1 MSKRMKVII
10 AFVLIMQ
17 MVIPYPVYAAT
28 VGKFTSVVGNV
39 ILTRDG
45 KDYRPVV
52 NSAVNE
58 KDLIVTGDGAS
69 AVMVFTDDST
79 ITLSPKT
86 RMQVREFGME
96 GKARK
101 GIFSLSIGK
110 LVANVT
116 KFIGG
121 NNKFEVHSPT
131 AVCGVRGTLFGLEV
145 AMVGTVMTTTATC
158 TTGALSVSALSATGA
173 IVATSGIVAGQTA
186 VITSTGITVGAAGAA
201 GAAGAGAAGSAG
213 TTGAA
218 GAGAA
223 GTTGAAAGT
232 AGAGAAGAAGG
243 AAAAAGV
250 GAGTIATAAAVA
262 AAAVAAAV
270 AATGGT
276 SDTTPTHTTP
286 AHH

>member
-1 MSKRMKVII
+1 MTKRTKVII

-17 MVIPYPVYAAT
+17 IVIPYPLYAAT

-223 GTTGAAAGT
+223 G
-232 AGAGAAGAAGG
+232 AGAAGAAGG

-286 AHH
+286 VHH